1 MTLDHLTKEDI
12 SWILNDYAKI
22 RNHSYINGYINEH
35 VKFQSIMKNKK
46 VERPDCGC
54 NFHSF
59 KNISNS
65 IFEQYEAELKN
76 MYQEDSQNTP
86 KDE

>member
-46 VERPDCGC
+46 VERPSCGC
-54 NFHSF
+54 
-59 KNISNS
+59 
-65 IFEQYEAELKN
+65 
-76 MYQEDSQNTP
+76 
-86 KDE
+86 